1 MVDKIIKALDGNI
14 QIYLVSAKK
23 MIKTATLLH
32 DFWPSATKAF
42 GRLSLMG
49 LVMGSD
55 LKADQKVTL
64 IVNGDGRLGT
74 LMVEANNQGHLR
86 GYVANPFV
94 NTMEHSDRSMAA
106 LAIGDEGYFQV
117 IKDYGLKAPYTSKIA
132 LIKGELVDEFN
143 HYFWKSEQVP
153 SGVLI
158 SVELNKEKIINHGV
172 MICLK
177 LLPNHTADDLKK
189 MEATFKLL
197 QPFATKVK
205 KMSLY
210 NLLVFAFPN
219 AKIINEQKVS
229 FKCLCNKDKVTKI
242 IKLLTKDDIEKAPGK
257 ILKVK
262 CEFCA
267 KQYKFKKELAYQILK
282 DGS

>member
-1 MVDKIIKALDGNI
+1 MADKIIKALDGNI
-14 QIYLVSAKK
+14 QIYIVSAKK
-23 MIKTATLLH
+23 VIKNATIIH

-55 LKADQKVTL
+55 LKAKQKVTL

-74 LMVEANNQGHLR
+74 LMVEANNKGHIR

-94 NTMEHSDRSMAA
+94 NTRAHSDRSMVA

-117 IKDYGLKAPYTSKIA
+117 IKNYGLKTPYTSKIS
-132 LIKGELVDEFN
+132 LIKGELVEEFN
-143 HYFWKSEQVP
+143 EYFWQSDQVP

-158 SVELNKEKIINHGV
+158 SVELNKEKIINHGA

-177 LLPNHTADDLKK
+177 LLPNHTTDDLKK
-189 MEATFKLL
+189 MEDAFALL
-197 QPFATKVK
+197 QPFDQKIK

-219 AKIINEQKVS
+219 AQIIEEKKVS
-229 FKCLCNKDKVTKI
+229 FKCFCTKEKVIKI
-242 IKLLTKDDIEKAPGK
+242 IQLLSQEDINKAPGK
-257 ILKVK
+257 IIEVK
-262 CEFCA
+262 CEFCL
-267 KQYKFKKELAYQILK
+267 KKYRLKKEEALQILK
-282 DGS
+282 DGK